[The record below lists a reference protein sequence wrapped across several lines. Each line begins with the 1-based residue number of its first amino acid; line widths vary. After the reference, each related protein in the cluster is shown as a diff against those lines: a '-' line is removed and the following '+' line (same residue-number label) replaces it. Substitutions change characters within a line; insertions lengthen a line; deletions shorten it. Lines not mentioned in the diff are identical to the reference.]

1 MSIQLNLKLD
11 TEVVCYK
18 NGVPVSGGSN
28 ILLRHFYNLSAGID
42 RNALQGSWTPHI
54 RFGNNTAPETID
66 DTGVVTGTLY
76 PLGHT
81 GNTLQETPTHWIS
94 KAAFRTSFTH
104 TGSDIVISDA
114 SVYPHP
120 SSTKPITRYRLRD
133 INNNPVS
140 ITLTDGD
147 VFTIDYTFVYRVAK
161 AGYPFSCNVVSEGL
175 PSTVTG
181 RLWPHYPISNGT
193 AYSLLYD
200 LANDTQLATDYVYM
214 SHTQP
219 TLDQI
224 QNANFSPTNVSGV
237 VSVGSGFVWDL
248 AWVASRGKGRT
259 FTIATDRLYTSGNNI
274 RYMYL
279 ANSNMPNMLFLFDT
293 AIVRPAESSISIPI
307 FWRFAP

>member
-1 MSIQLNLKLD
+1 MNIQLNLKLD

-66 DTGVVTGTLY
+66 DPGVTSGTLY
-76 PLGHT
+76 PLNHVGDVLEQT
-81 GNTLQETPTHWIS
+81 STHWIS
-94 KAAFRTSFTH
+94 KASFRTSFTH
-104 TGSDIVISDA
+104 TGLDIVISDA
-114 SVYPHP
+114 SVYPHS

-147 VFTIDYTFVYRVAK
+147 VFTIDYAFVYRVAK

-181 RLWPHYPISNGT
+181 RLWPHYPINNST
-193 AYSLLYD
+193 ARGLLYD
-200 LANDTQLATDYVYM
+200 LTDNAQLTTDYMYM

-219 TLDQI
+219 TLEQI
-224 QNANFSPTNVSGV
+224 QDASFSPTNVSGV

-248 AWVASRGKGRT
+248 EWVANKGRGRT
-259 FTIATDRLYTSGNNI
+259 FTVATDRLYTSGNNI

-279 ANSNMPNMLFLFDT
+279 ANNSAPNMMFLFDNPV
-293 AIVRPAESSISIPI
+293 VRPAESSISIPI